1 MTASGVSLATSP
13 AEACRSAL
21 AHRLRA
27 GTIKLPLLPKVA
39 GQVLSMTSDPNA
51 DLGELSALIHRDQ
64 ALAGHVLR
72 IANSAAYA
80 GSVPI
85 VSLQQAVT
93 RLGMQLL
100 AEIAL
105 ALSVQG
111 ETFHAAN
118 FQSEVKRL
126 WRHSL
131 ASGTYGKEVARHKRQ
146 NVEGQFL
153 CGLLHTLGKP
163 VVLQSVTEW
172 QKETGQT
179 LDLEMARALVDEF
192 HNEIGALIATTW
204 KLPQQV
210 LISCS
215 FYSRYAEAPTFRL
228 ETAMTYLSDR
238 LAEWI
243 VSPEMVSE
251 EALRTDP
258 VLAVLNLYPDEVD
271 TLLGRKDDVAK
282 IVDAMNL

>member
-1 MTASGVSLATSP
+1 
-13 AEACRSAL
+13 
-21 AHRLRA
+21 
-27 GTIKLPLLPKVA
+27 
-39 GQVLSMTSDPNA
+39 MTSDPNA
-51 DLGELSALIHRDQ
+51 DLRELSALIHRDQ

-111 ETFHAAN
+111 ETFHVPN
-118 FQSEVKRL
+118 FQNEVKRL

-131 ASGTYGKEVARHKRQ
+131 ASGTYGKEVARLKRQ

-153 CGLLHTLGKP
+153 CGLLHTVGKP
-163 VVLQSVTEW
+163 VVLQSVAEW
-172 QKETGQT
+172 QKETHET
-179 LDLEMARALVDEF
+179 LDLETVRSIMDEF
-192 HNEIGALIATTW
+192 HCEIGALIASTW

-210 LISCS
+210 QISCS
-215 FYSRYAEAPTFRL
+215 FYPRYAEATTFRQ

-238 LAEWI
+238 LAQWI
-243 VSPEMVSE
+243 VSPETSTE
-251 EALRTDP
+251 DALRTDP
-258 VLAVLNLYPDEVD
+258 VLTVLNLYPEEVD
-271 TLLGRKDDVAK
+271 TLLARKDDVAK
-282 IVDAMNL
+282 IVDVMNL